1 MPLPIIP
8 KTTYNYLDYISFN
21 GGYNS
26 KDPDISVADNE
37 LTGGRNV
44 DISPDHTLSTR
55 LGHTLVGD
63 FIGNT
68 TKILGLIAHE
78 PAGGNTELL
87 AVYDT
92 VIKRLVAGEW
102 VSLTGVTLTTDL
114 KTDFA
119 HFPLTAKTYI
129 TNGTDYV
136 VKYAS
141 GTGAV
146 QTDTA
151 FKKGKY
157 IVHYKNRLLTSIDN
171 IIWYTDLGVD
181 TFSANNYIKTEG
193 DITGLQVLYDKWLTF
208 TKKKVYVT
216 PNFQFNGVAAGPE
229 SFLPLRT
236 EFGAIYDRTI
246 VTIGNLCYFMGQD
259 SQGIAAIYA
268 TDGYDVVRI
277 SDKIQPDFDNLSPS
291 QLTNACA
298 VAWGKYY
305 RISVTPQGETTNTL
319 EYLYDTQ
326 EKKWLPPYTSEGF
339 SCYVNFESSG
349 KLDVYAGSQI
359 NGRVYKLNQ
368 QDYDE
373 LIDQSN
379 YITPDVHTAIDAAS
393 GAVKR
398 ASQGFKLSVTSPNT
412 MYITGVAVQLK
423 KNAGTTTELTLQIE
437 TDSSGKPSGTVV
449 TGATG
454 TIDAFT
460 DASYVWKTVK
470 FATPVELSAATTY
483 HLVLKHTNEGTGNS
497 QYYMG
502 MKGTASTY
510 ANGIA
515 SAYTSSAWANIANTD
530 ASFIV
535 LTESDYESYGDTK
548 AFHLSPQGQKTRLKD
563 TFITAKS
570 TGNYTIQFGI
580 NTGESL
586 SWEYNDFYIEK
597 EGHLLGSTFVFGT
610 SLFGSVDRIGRKIRL
625 SGIRGRTM
633 KFRFRKQL
641 ANRPF
646 TIYGFRTRHQKEE
659 RFN

>member
-1 MPLPIIP
+1 MLPIIP

-26 KDPDISVADNE
+26 KDPDIAVSDNE
-37 LTGGRNV
+37 LTGGRNI
-44 DISPDHTLSTR
+44 DISPDHALSSR
-55 LGHTLVGD
+55 LGHTLVGN
-63 FIGNT
+63 FIGTT
-68 TKILGLIAHE
+68 TKILGMIAHE
-78 PAGGNTELL
+78 PAGGTAELL
-87 AVYDT
+87 SVYDT
-92 VIKRLVAGEW
+92 SIMRYTSGLWVA
-102 VSLTGVTLTTDL
+102 LTGATMTTDL
-114 KTDFA
+114 PVDYA

-129 TNGTDYV
+129 INGTDHV

-141 GTGAV
+141 GTSAD

-157 IVHYKNRLLTSIDN
+157 IVHYKNRLLVATDN
-171 IIWYTDLGVD
+171 ILWYTDLGVD
-181 TFSANNYIKTEG
+181 TFSANNYVKTEG
-193 DITGLQVLYDKWLTF
+193 NITGLQVLYDKWLTF
-208 TKKKVYVT
+208 TKKKIYVT

-236 EFGAIYDRTI
+236 DFGAIYDRTI

-268 TDGYDVVRI
+268 TDGYDVIRI
-277 SDKIQPDFDNLSPS
+277 SDKIQPDFDDLSAS

-298 VAWGKYY
+298 VAFGKYY
-305 RISVTPQGETTNTL
+305 RISVCPNGETTNTL

-339 SCYVNFESSG
+339 SSYINFENTG
-349 KLDVYAGSQI
+349 RLDVYAGSQI

-379 YITPDVHTAIDAAS
+379 YQTPDVHTAIDAAS

-398 ASQGFKLSVTSPNT
+398 ASQSFKLSVSSPNT
-412 MYITGVAVQLK
+412 MYITGIAVMLK
-423 KNAGTTTELTLQIE
+423 KNSGTTTGLTTRIE
-437 TDSSGKPSGTVV
+437 TDSSGKPSGTLV

-454 TIDAFT
+454 TISAFT
-460 DASYVWKTVK
+460 DTSYVWKTVK
-470 FATPVELSAATTY
+470 FAVPVEFSAATTY
-483 HLVLKHTNEGTGNS
+483 HLVIQHTTEGTGDS

-502 MKGTASTY
+502 MKGTASSY

-515 SAYTSSAWANIANTD
+515 SEYTSGAWANISDTD
-530 ASFIV
+530 ASFIIF
-535 LTESDYESYGDTK
+535 TESDYESYGDTK

-563 TFITAKS
+563 TFVTQKS
-570 TGNYTIQFGI
+570 TGNFTMQFGV
-580 NTGESL
+580 NAGESL
-586 SWEYNDFYIEK
+586 AFDYSDLAVTQGGPIFGDDF
-597 EGHLLGSTFVFGT
+597 TFGT
-610 SLFGSVDRIGRKIRL
+610 SELGSLERIGTKIRL
-625 SGIRGRTM
+625 SGYRGRTM
-633 KFRFRKQL
+633 KFRFRKQY
-641 ANRPF
+641 ANQPF
-646 TIYGFRTRHQKEE
+646 TIYGFRTRHQIEA